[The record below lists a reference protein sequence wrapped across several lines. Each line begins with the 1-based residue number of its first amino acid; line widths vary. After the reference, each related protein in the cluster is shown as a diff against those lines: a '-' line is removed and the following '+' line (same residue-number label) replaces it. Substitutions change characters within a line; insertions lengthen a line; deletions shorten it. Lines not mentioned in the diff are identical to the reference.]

1 MANVRQIS
9 VFLDNKPNQLTGV
22 MKLLKENNINI
33 RALSIADTKDFGIL
47 RLIVDDIDKAVSAL
61 QEEGYIV
68 RITDVIGCKLEDRP
82 GGLAKIVKVISEI
95 GVNMEYMY
103 AFLTKTDSAYLVIRV
118 EDNEAVEKA
127 LAERGIPLLTEDD
140 VTAL

>member
-1 MANVRQIS
+1 MSIRQLS
-9 VFLDNKPNQLTGV
+9 VFVRNEAGRLQEITDCLY
-22 MKLLKENNINI
+22 ENNIDI
-33 RALSIADTKDFGIL
+33 RALSIAETSEFGIL
-47 RLIVDDIDKAVSAL
+47 RLIVDDIDKAVAAL

-103 AFLTKTDSAYLVIRV
+103 AFLTKTDSAYLVLRV

-127 LAERGIPLLTEDD
+127 LSERNIPLLEESD

>member
-1 MANVRQIS
+1 MSIRQLS
-9 VFLDNKPNQLTGV
+9 VFVRNEAGRLQEITDCLY
-22 MKLLKENNINI
+22 ENNIDI
-33 RALSIADTKDFGIL
+33 RALSIAETSEFGIL
-47 RLIVDDIDKAVSAL
+47 RLIVDDIEKAVTAL

-118 EDNEAVEKA
+118 ENNEAVEKA
-127 LAERGIPLLTEDD
+127 LKERNIPLLEESD

>member
-1 MANVRQIS
+1 MSIRQLS
-9 VFLDNKPNQLTGV
+9 VFVRNEAGRLQEITDCLY
-22 MKLLKENNINI
+22 ENNIDI
-33 RALSIADTKDFGIL
+33 RALSIAETSEFGIL

>member
-1 MANVRQIS
+1 MSIRQLS
-9 VFLDNKPNQLTGV
+9 VFVRNEAGRLQEITDCLY
-22 MKLLKENNINI
+22 ENNIDI
-33 RALSIADTKDFGIL
+33 RALSIAETSEFGIL

-127 LAERGIPLLTEDD
+127 LHERNIPLLTEDD

>member
-1 MANVRQIS
+1 MSIRQLS
-9 VFLDNKPNQLTGV
+9 VFVRNEAGRLQEITDCLY
-22 MKLLKENNINI
+22 ENNIDI
-33 RALSIADTKDFGIL
+33 RALSIAETSEFGIL
-47 RLIVDDIDKAVSAL
+47 RLIVDDIEKAVAAL

-68 RITDVIGCKLEDRP
+68 RITDVIGCRLEDKP

-127 LAERGIPLLTEDD
+127 LSERNIPLLGEED

>member
-1 MANVRQIS
+1 MSIRQLS
-9 VFLDNKPNQLTGV
+9 VFVRNEAGRLQEITDCLY
-22 MKLLKENNINI
+22 ENNIDI
-33 RALSIADTKDFGIL
+33 RALSIAETSELGIL

-127 LAERGIPLLTEDD
+127 LHERNIPLLTEDD

>member
-1 MANVRQIS
+1 MSIRQLS
-9 VFLDNKPNQLTGV
+9 VFVRNEAGRLQEITDCLY
-22 MKLLKENNINI
+22 ENNIDI
-33 RALSIADTKDFGIL
+33 RALSIAETSEFGIL
-47 RLIVDDIDKAVSAL
+47 RLIVDDIDKAVAAL

-82 GGLAKIVKVISEI
+82 GGLARIVKVISEI

-103 AFLTKTDSAYLVIRV
+103 AFLTKTDSAYLVLRV
-118 EDNEAVEKA
+118 EDNEAVEQA
-127 LAERGIPLLTEDD
+127 LQERGIPLLEESD

>member
-1 MANVRQIS
+1 MSIRQLS
-9 VFLDNKPNQLTGV
+9 VFVQNEAGRLQEITDCLY
-22 MKLLKENNINI
+22 LNNIDI
-33 RALSIADTKDFGIL
+33 RALSIAETQEFGIL
-47 RLIVDDIDKAVSAL
+47 RLIVDDIDKAVTAL
-61 QEEGYIV
+61 QEEGYV
-68 RITDVIGCKLEDRP
+68 VKITEVIGCKLEDRP

-103 AFLTKTDSAYLVIRV
+103 AFLTKTDSAYLVLRV

-127 LAERGIPLLTEDD
+127 LQERNIPLLKEED

>member
-1 MANVRQIS
+1 MSIRQLS
-9 VFLDNKPNQLTGV
+9 VFVRNEAGRLQEITDCLY
-22 MKLLKENNINI
+22 ENNIDI
-33 RALSIADTKDFGIL
+33 RALSIAETSEFGIL
-47 RLIVDDIDKAVSAL
+47 RLIVDDIEKAVAAL

-68 RITDVIGCKLEDRP
+68 RITDVIGCRLEDKP

-127 LAERGIPLLTEDD
+127 LAERNIPLLGEED

>member
-1 MANVRQIS
+1 MSIRQLS
-9 VFLDNKPNQLTGV
+9 VFVRNEAGRLQEITDCLY
-22 MKLLKENNINI
+22 EHNIDI
-33 RALSIADTKDFGIL
+33 RALSIAETSEFGIL
-47 RLIVDDIDKAVSAL
+47 RLIVDDIDTAVAAL

-68 RITDVIGCKLEDRP
+68 RVTEVIGCKLEDRP
-82 GGLAKIVKVISEI
+82 GGLARIVKVISEI

-103 AFLTKTDSAYLVIRV
+103 AFLTKTDSAYLVLRV

-127 LAERGIPLLTEDD
+127 LQERNIPLLEEAD

>member
-1 MANVRQIS
+1 MSIRQLS
-9 VFLDNKPNQLTGV
+9 VFVRNEAGRLQEITDCLY
-22 MKLLKENNINI
+22 ENNIDI
-33 RALSIADTKDFGIL
+33 RALSIAETSEFGIL
-47 RLIVDDIDKAVSAL
+47 RLIVDDIEKAVAAL

-127 LAERGIPLLTEDD
+127 LAERGIPLLSEAD

>member
-1 MANVRQIS
+1 MSIRQLS
-9 VFLDNKPNQLTGV
+9 VFVQNEAGRLQEITDCLY
-22 MKLLKENNINI
+22 LNNIDI
-33 RALSIADTKDFGIL
+33 RALSIAETQEFGIL
-47 RLIVDDIDKAVSAL
+47 RLIVDDIDKAVAAL
-61 QEEGYIV
+61 QEEGYV
-68 RITDVIGCKLEDRP
+68 VKNTEVIGCKLEDRP

-103 AFLTKTDSAYLVIRV
+103 AFLTKTDSAYLVLRV

-127 LAERGIPLLTEDD
+127 LQERNIPLLKEED

>member
-1 MANVRQIS
+1 MSIRQLS
-9 VFLDNKPNQLTGV
+9 VFVRNEAGRLQEITDCLY
-22 MKLLKENNINI
+22 ENNIDI
-33 RALSIADTKDFGIL
+33 RALSIAETSEFGIL

-127 LAERGIPLLTEDD
+127 LQERNIPLLTEDD

>member
-1 MANVRQIS
+1 MSIRQLS
-9 VFLDNKPNQLTGV
+9 VFVRNEAGRLQEITDCLY
-22 MKLLKENNINI
+22 ENNIDI
-33 RALSIADTKDFGIL
+33 RALSIAETSEFGIL
-47 RLIVDDIDKAVSAL
+47 RLIVDDIDKAVGAL

-68 RITDVIGCKLEDRP
+68 RITNVIGCRLEDRP

-127 LAERGIPLLTEDD
+127 LAERNIPLLGEED

>member
-1 MANVRQIS
+1 MSIRQLS
-9 VFLDNKPNQLTGV
+9 VFVQNEAGRLQEITDCLY
-22 MKLLKENNINI
+22 LNNIDI
-33 RALSIADTKDFGIL
+33 RALSIAETQEFGIL
-47 RLIVDDIDKAVSAL
+47 RLIVDDIDKAVAAL
-61 QEEGYIV
+61 QEEGYV
-68 RITDVIGCKLEDRP
+68 VKITEVIGCKLEDRP

-103 AFLTKTDSAYLVIRV
+103 AFLTKTDSAYLVLRV

-127 LAERGIPLLTEDD
+127 LQERNIPLLKEED

>member
-1 MANVRQIS
+1 MSIRQLS
-9 VFLDNKPNQLTGV
+9 VFVRNEAGRLQEITDCLY
-22 MKLLKENNINI
+22 ENNIDI
-33 RALSIADTKDFGIL
+33 RALSIAETSEFGIL
-47 RLIVDDIDKAVSAL
+47 RLIVDDIDKAVAAL
-61 QEEGYIV
+61 KEEGYIV

>member
-1 MANVRQIS
+1 TQ
-9 VFLDNKPNQLTGV
+9 
-22 MKLLKENNINI
+22 
-33 RALSIADTKDFGIL
+33 DFGIF

-61 QEEGYIV
+61 KEEGHIV
-68 RITDVIGCKLEDRP
+68 KITDVIGCKLEDRP
-82 GGLAKIVKVISEI
+82 GGLARIVKVISAI

-118 EDNEAVEKA
+118 EDNDAVEAA
-127 LAERGIPLLTEDD
+127 LRARGIPLLQEED